1 MEVSEYKESNID
13 PDEKAAAELEPID
26 SPTPSHELV

>member
-26 SPTPSHELV
+26 SLTPSHELV